1 MARGQRRHDGGETLG
16 GTRLEEARSSAAW
29 LMKGRMGHAS
39 VARGFSFRRR
49 KWVSKDGS
57 NSNGWIRLGLREK
70 MAPSNGA
77 LVVSAA
83 KLAAK
88 LISGVLSWFLHVG
101 SK

>member
-1 MARGQRRHDGGETLG
+1 MARGRRRHGGGETLG
-16 GTRLEEARSSAAW
+16 GARLEEARSGAAW
-29 LMKGRMGHAS
+29 LMKGRMGHTS

-49 KWVSKDGS
+49 VWVPKDGS
-57 NSNGWIRLGLREK
+57 SNNGWIRLGLREK
-70 MAPSNGA
+70 MVPNNGA

-83 KLAAK
+83 KLAGK